1 VETGPCNAC
10 VKGGF
15 MSVNL
20 DGYNIPHSGMAKEK
34 IDKRLASLEGRVD
47 ELVRQLKNLLEKFD
61 ENAEALR

>member
-1 VETGPCNAC
+1 MVETGPCNAG

-34 IDKRLASLEGRVD
+34 IDKRLASLEERVD
-47 ELVRQLKNLLEKFD
+47 ELVMQLKNLLEKF
-61 ENAEALR
+61 EKSK